1 MTTDSVK
8 IYKDKGL
15 LEPFK
20 IERAQI
26 AKYIQAAYQDLN
38 EAKTTFKVS
47 DKAAY
52 LFAYTAML
60 KIGRALLFLK
70 GYRPKG
76 PAQHET
82 VVEAAN
88 SILGS
93 GFKELTRQFDAMRK
107 KRNRLIY
114 DIGDLVSHSD
124 AEKAFKAADEYV
136 NRVRKFMEDNDP
148 QLKLQLE

>member
-1 MTTDSVK
+1 MQNLIK
-8 IYKDKGL
+8 IYKDKGQ
-15 LEPFK
+15 LEALK

-26 AKYIQAAYQDLN
+26 AKHIQAAYQDLN

-52 LFAYTAML
+52 FFAYTAML

-76 PAQHET
+76 QGQHET
-82 VVEAAN
+82 VVETAG
-88 SILGS
+88 SILGPQ
-93 GFKELTRQFDAMRK
+93 FNELTKQFDRMRK
-107 KRNRLIY
+107 KRNRLMY

-124 AEKAFKAADEYV
+124 ADKAFRAAEEFV
-136 NRVRKFMEDNDP
+136 NRTRKFMEESDP
-148 QLKLQLE
+148 QLKLELR

>member
-1 MTTDSVK
+1 MTDSIK
-8 IYKDKGL
+8 IYKDKGR

-26 AKYIQAAYQDLN
+26 AKYVHAAYQDLE
-38 EAKTTFKVS
+38 EAKKIFEAS
-47 DKAAY
+47 DKGAY
-52 LFAYTAML
+52 FFAYTAML

-76 PAQHET
+76 LGQHET
-82 VVEAAN
+82 VMEVAN

-114 DIGDLVSHSD
+114 DIGDLVSHSE
-124 AEKAFKAADEYV
+124 AEKAFEVAGEYV
-136 NRVRKFMEDNDP
+136 MRVRKFMEAEDP